1 MTSQCSS
8 WFSHLW
14 FKQIYFGKRRPK
26 QCGRVERQCTRYKQ
40 QFSNRA
46 VNRSGSTLSYLKQQE
61 LVLAQAMLCLVIR
74 TSYENLMPGHRR
86 ECQQITKEGPWR
98 GPYKIIMQRLSYEDP
113 GRTFLKA
120 PAQSIVKIL
129 MQGPPQGPVQDQ
141 AARISTRSGHKDLC
155 KIVQGPPEEG
165 FE

>member
-1 MTSQCSS
+1 
-8 WFSHLW
+8 
-14 FKQIYFGKRRPK
+14 
-26 QCGRVERQCTRYKQ
+26 
-40 QFSNRA
+40 
-46 VNRSGSTLSYLKQQE
+46 
-61 LVLAQAMLCLVIR
+61 
-74 TSYENLMPGHRR
+74 
-86 ECQQITKEGPWR
+86 
-98 GPYKIIMQRLSYEDP
+98 MQRLSYEDP

-120 PAQSIVKIL
+120 PVQSIVKIL